1 MFLLMSFI
9 TNRERPSER
18 SRVPVIEHRGAG
30 KNKAPQSAWTR
41 IAPMFPIA
49 AHCRRLVAFACCFLL
64 PSVSLAHGGV
74 VEEDDLCVINIGYL
88 KAHFKIYVPQEKG
101 HTEYCED
108 IPVRGESVFVM
119 EYQHDGLS
127 EAELDF
133 RIIRNVTGKGTFAR
147 LEDIEAIDDI
157 EVVTVRYEPP
167 AIVPDVFT
175 MLQAFDEDGEY
186 IGIISAARA
195 DSGGVYTAVFPFE
208 VGYTG
213 LGIWPWVIAL
223 LLLLQLNYWLMSR
236 RRRVTEAVV
245 MLVAAVVLSPA
256 VLAAEPTWDSA
267 AGYFRVSYTSDLEP
281 VTINTMHGW
290 TLHVETPDG
299 EQLEG
304 VTLTI
309 DGGMPEHNH
318 GLPTAPRVV
327 AELGDGDYRIEGL
340 RFHMSG
346 YWEIR
351 ISIDAGDRR
360 DVVTIPLQ
368 L

>member
-1 MFLLMSFI
+1 MFFVIQTLRL
-9 TNRERPSER
+9 RERYRSVVGER
-18 SRVPVIEHRGAG
+18 SSAAKR
-30 KNKAPQSAWTR
+30 KAYAPAWTR
-41 IAPMFPIA
+41 MAPMFAIA
-49 AHCRRLVAFACCFLL
+49 AHCRRLVVFAVFLL
-64 PSVSLAHGGV
+64 LPAAGLAHGGV

-88 KAHFKIYVPQEKG
+88 KAHFKIYVPQHKG

-119 EYQHDGLS
+119 EYMHDGLS

-147 LEDIEAIDDI
+147 LEDVEAIDDI
-157 EVVTVRYEPP
+157 EAVTIRYEP
-167 AIVPDVFT
+167 AQIVPDVFT
-175 MLQAFDEDGEY
+175 LLQPFDEDGEY

-195 DSGGVYTAVFPFE
+195 DTGGVYTAVFPFE

-213 LGIWPWVIAL
+213 LGTWPWVIAL

-236 RRRVTEAVV
+236 RRKVTEAVV
-245 MLVAAVVLSPA
+245 LLFAAIVLIPTA
-256 VLAAEPTWDSA
+256 LAAPGAWDSA
-267 AGYFRVSYTSDLEP
+267 ASYFRISYASDLDP
-281 VTINTMHGW
+281 IAINTIHGW
-290 TLHVETPDG
+290 TLHIETADG
-299 EQLEG
+299 APVEG

-309 DGGMPEHNH
+309 DGGMPEHDH

-327 AELGDGDYRIEGL
+327 AELGNGDYRVEGL

-360 DVVTIPLQ
+360 DVVTIPLH

>member
-1 MFLLMSFI
+1 
-9 TNRERPSER
+9 
-18 SRVPVIEHRGAG
+18 
-30 KNKAPQSAWTR
+30 
-41 IAPMFPIA
+41 MFPIA
-49 AHCRRLVAFACCFLL
+49 HLRSRLAAIACCLLL
-64 PSVSLAHGGV
+64 PTAGFAHGGV

-88 KAHFKIYVPQEKG
+88 KAHFKIYVPQLKE

-119 EYQHDGLS
+119 EYMHEGLS

-147 LEDIEAIDDI
+147 LEDVQAIDDI
-157 EVVTVRYEPP
+157 AAVTIRYEPP
-167 AIVPDVFT
+167 QVVPDVFT
-175 MLQAFDEDGEY
+175 LLQAFAEDGEY
-186 IGIISAARA
+186 IGIVSAARA
-195 DSGGVYTAVFPFE
+195 DNSGVYTAVFPFE

-236 RRRVTEAVV
+236 RKRVTEAVV
-245 MLVAAVVLSPA
+245 LLAAVALTPTA
-256 VLAAEPTWDSA
+256 LAAPPAWESA
-267 AGYFRVSYTSDLEP
+267 ASHFRVSYLSDLDP
-281 VTINTMHGW
+281 ITINTMHGW
-290 TLHVETPDG
+290 TLHIETADG
-299 EQLEG
+299 EPLEG
-304 VTLTI
+304 VTLAI

-346 YWEIR
+346 FWEIR